1 MNTVIARVLRV
12 LTGDSSAAMVHALD
26 EHGREHKLEIP
37 AAAARTVTPGRLLI
51 LQWSVHDAPNA
62 ITEAPPTVPPTVPP
76 AATGNQAST
85 TEPPAIVQRDANR
98 QLAELLGIRLAD
110 KSRDT

>member
-26 EHGREHKLEIP
+26 EHGREHKLEIA
-37 AAAARTVTPGRLLI
+37 AAAARTVIPGRLLI

-62 ITEAPPTVPPTVPP
+62 ITEAPPTVPP

-85 TEPPAIVQRDANR
+85 TEPPAIAQRDANR